1 MHGAQD
7 TGLPRVCPAQTRER
21 SFAQPER
28 TAPCN
33 RSRFAIRFLQSRLFM
48 TAPRY
53 HLTSYGC
60 QMNKLDSE
68 LVESKLRQRG
78 YEPAADEASADVV
91 LLNTC
96 SVRQHA
102 EDRVWSRLGRLRIR
116 KRSEPGLVVGV
127 LGCMAEEHQRFMVAR
142 MPHIDLVVGPSAFG
156 DIDDTVEN
164 ARQKNLELARA
175 QDPAA
180 TRHPVPGA
188 GLVAA
193 GIGVS
198 GDTIVRDVKVRPH
211 RSQAYVSVMRGCNMP
226 CTYCIVPTTRGEEV
240 SRPIDQIVE
249 EAARLCGD
257 GVTEITLL
265 GQTVNAYGRD
275 LGPGITLAR
284 LLRALHE
291 IPSLRRLAFITSH
304 PNFLSE
310 ELIAAMAELPKVARY
325 LHLPVQSGSD
335 KVLKAMR
342 RGYTRERYLRRV
354 EQLLAKAPDVE
365 LHSDFIVGYPG
376 ETVEDFEQSASLM
389 QQVGYAQSY
398 VFQYSPRPGTVA
410 AGLVDDVPKAEKE
423 RRNQVLLAI
432 QEELCIQKHRAL
444 VGTTQEVL
452 VEGESPKDATRLT
465 GRTVHHRIVHF
476 DRPQHG
482 GLDLVGRYVPVRI
495 EQSMAHSLVGK
506 RLAENEAE
514 HGRGDREE
522 SASLRSAH
530 EHGHGRDGTRVPRQA
545 TT

>member
-1 MHGAQD
+1 
-7 TGLPRVCPAQTRER
+7 
-21 SFAQPER
+21 
-28 TAPCN
+28 
-33 RSRFAIRFLQSRLFM
+33 M
-48 TAPRY
+48 TAPKY

-78 YEPAADEASADVV
+78 YEPAVDEASADVV

-102 EDRVWSRLGRLRIR
+102 EDRVWSRLGRLRVR

-127 LGCMAEEHQRFMVAR
+127 LGCMAEEHQRYMVAR

-156 DIDDTVEN
+156 DIDTTVEN
-164 ARQKNLELARA
+164 ARQKNLELAKVHQVEPGRY
-175 QDPAA
+175 
-180 TRHPVPGA
+180 PVAGA

-198 GDTIVRDVKVRPH
+198 GDTIVRDVRVRPH
-211 RSQAYVSVMRGCNMP
+211 KSQAFVSVMRGCNMP
-226 CTYCIVPTTRGEEV
+226 CTYCIVPTTRGDEV
-240 SRPIDQIVE
+240 SRPIAQIVE
-249 EAARLCGD
+249 EAERLCGD

-265 GQTVNAYGRD
+265 GQTVNAFGRD
-275 LGPGITLAR
+275 LGPGITLAK

-310 ELIAAMAELPKVARY
+310 ELIVAIAELPKVARY

-335 KVLKAMR
+335 RMLKAMR
-342 RGYTRERYLRRV
+342 RGYTRERYLKRV
-354 EQLLAKAPDVE
+354 EQLMQKAPDME

-376 ETVEDFEQSASLM
+376 ETVEDFDESASLM
-389 QQVGYAQSY
+389 RQVGYAQSY
-398 VFQYSPRPGTVA
+398 IFQYSPRPGTVA
-410 AGLVDDVPKAEKE
+410 SSLVDDVPKEEKE

-432 QEELCIQKHRAL
+432 QDELCAQKNRAL
-444 VGTTQEVL
+444 LGTTQEVL

-476 DRPQHG
+476 ERPADG
-482 GLDLVGRYVPVRI
+482 GLDLVGHYVPVRI
-495 EQSMAHSLVGK
+495 EQAMTHSLIGV
-506 RLAENEAE
+506 RLSETDAEKGAFDRDE
-514 HGRGDREE
+514 HGEGH
-522 SASLRSAH
+522 SRSAH
-530 EHGHGRDGTRVPRQA
+530 SHEPARASRA
-545 TT
+545 TMP

>member
-1 MHGAQD
+1 
-7 TGLPRVCPAQTRER
+7 
-21 SFAQPER
+21 
-28 TAPCN
+28 
-33 RSRFAIRFLQSRLFM
+33 M
-48 TAPRY
+48 TAPTY

-68 LVESKLRQRG
+68 LVESRLRQRG
-78 YEPAADEASADVV
+78 YEPAADEASANVV

-102 EDRVWSRLGRLRIR
+102 EDRVWSRLGKLRIR
-116 KRSEPGLVVGV
+116 KRAEPALVVGV
-127 LGCMAEEHQRFMVAR
+127 LGCMAEEHKRFMVAR
-142 MPHIDLVVGPSAFG
+142 MPHVDLVVGPSAFG
-156 DIDDTVEN
+156 DIDVTVEN
-164 ARQKNLELARA
+164 ARHKNLELAKVH
-175 QDPAA
+175 DPSAGKHA
-180 TRHPVPGA
+180 VAGA

-211 RSQAYVSVMRGCNMP
+211 KSQAFVSVMRGCNMP
-226 CTYCIVPTTRGEEV
+226 CTYCIVPTTRGDEV
-240 SRPIDQIVE
+240 SRPIDAIVE

-275 LGPGITLAR
+275 LGPGITLAK

-310 ELIAAMAELPKVARY
+310 DLIAAMAELPKVARY

-335 KVLKAMR
+335 RVLKAMR

-354 EQLLAKAPDVE
+354 EQLLAKAPDIE
-365 LHSDFIVGYPG
+365 LHSDFIVGYPS
-376 ETVEDFEQSASLM
+376 ETAAEFDESASLM
-389 QQVGYAQSY
+389 LQVGYAQSY

-410 AGLVDDVPKAEKE
+410 AGLVDDVSKAEKE
-423 RRNQVLLAI
+423 RRNQVLLTI
-432 QEELCIQKHRAL
+432 QDSLCVQKNNAL

-452 VEGESPKDATRLT
+452 VEGESPKDATRLS

-476 DRPQHG
+476 DRPQDG

-495 EQSMAHSLVGK
+495 EQAMAHSLVGK

-522 SASLRSAH
+522 PESARHAH
-530 EHGHGRDGTRVPRQA
+530 DLDHPRHDGTRPHRAA